1 MSSGV
6 RRSALAGVATAA
18 LLALPAAALANT
30 YRPTRTDDP
39 VPNGCKRHN
48 CSLREAITKAN
59 DHAGHDTIVL
69 RDGKTYELVRGN
81 PGGVGEDLNQTGDL
95 DVLGSLTI
103 RSSNRKRATV
113 DANRIDRV
121 LDLGPT
127 TTVGVSLKRLRVRG
141 GSPPVVAGGG
151 ILLQNDSSLVLSRSV
166 VSGNATNSYPGG
178 GIWADDGTS
187 LRLTRS
193 IVSGNNNHG
202 DAGGGMEVRGS
213 VRISK
218 SSITGNRGGEGAGI
232 AAFQTE
238 RFTVTRSTIAMNR
251 ATGPGG
257 VGGAVRF
264 FGSPDS
270 VGTFVNDTIASNH
283 ADNAAGGLFIG
294 GTGRAALNAVTVA
307 RNSAGTDGGG
317 IDIDDAATM
326 RVDNSLVGLNT
337 AAGIGPDCFA
347 DGIVVS
353 GGYNLVRDPAEPVC
367 ADAFTQP
374 GDITK
379 INPGIKRLADNGGPT
394 KTIAL
399 RKHSKAIDHAGSDAP
414 KLDQRGV
421 KRRVKGDR
429 KPDIGAFER
438 R

>member
-1 MSSGV
+1 
-6 RRSALAGVATAA
+6 
-18 LLALPAAALANT
+18 
-30 YRPTRTDDP
+30 
-39 VPNGCKRHN
+39 
-48 CSLREAITKAN
+48 
-59 DHAGHDTIVL
+59 
-69 RDGKTYELVRGN
+69 
-81 PGGVGEDLNQTGDL
+81 
-95 DVLGSLTI
+95 
-103 RSSNRKRATV
+103 
-113 DANRIDRV
+113 
-121 LDLGPT
+121 
-127 TTVGVSLKRLRVRG
+127 
-141 GSPPVVAGGG
+141 
-151 ILLQNDSSLVLSRSV
+151 
-166 VSGNATNSYPGG
+166 
-178 GIWADDGTS
+178 
-187 LRLTRS
+187 
-193 IVSGNNNHG
+193 
-202 DAGGGMEVRGS
+202 MEVRGS

-238 RFTVTRSTIAMNR
+238 RFMVTRSTIAKNR

-264 FGSPDS
+264 IGSPDS
-270 VGTFVNDTIASNH
+270 VGTFINDTIASNH
-283 ADNAAGGLFIG
+283 AENAAGGLFIG
-294 GTGRAALNAVTVA
+294 TGKAALNAVTVA

-326 RVDNSLVGLNT
+326 KVDNSLVGLNT
-337 AAGIGPDCFA
+337 AAGVGPDCFA
-347 DGIVVS
+347 DGILVS
-353 GGYNLVRDPAEPVC
+353 GAYNLVRDPAEPVC
-367 ADAFTQP
+367 ADAFTQS

-421 KRRVKGDR
+421 KRGVKGDR